1 MPMQLS
7 LTSLPVIGSQ
17 DGMLLFLADKYLI
30 TMAWIIWESW
40 KKAPGTLTSF
50 FDSVRLC
57 YKNTSQTPDTLLLEV
72 CGSFCLES
80 FLEISVKHLCF

>member
-1 MPMQLS
+1 MPMHIS
-7 LTSLPVIGSQ
+7 LTSLPVIVSR
-17 DGMLLFLADKYLI
+17 DGMLLFSAGKYL
-30 TMAWIIWESW
+30 MMVAWIHWEWW

-57 YKNTSQTPDTLLLEV
+57 YENTSQTPDTLLLEV